1 VADMPADGSNPRS
14 RGIRSLAIAG
24 TACVIGA
31 ATTFFLLIAYVIAKL
46 YLSGHSIEPKW
57 YDTVGSFV
65 VFGGGLA
72 VAIGTFVA
80 GMRALGG
87 RRA

>member
-1 VADMPADGSNPRS
+1 VAGPPDDGNKKRS
-14 RGIRSLAIAG
+14 RTIRVLAVVG
-24 TACVIGA
+24 TSCVAGA

-46 YLSGHSIEPKW
+46 YLAGHSIEPKW
-57 YDTVGSFV
+57 YDRVGSFV

-87 RRA
+87 KRA